1 MTFATKSI
9 RHHPPHLRYVATLF
23 CETKKTQMFC
33 LYSADVHGIKKMQ
46 ISTSIF
52 IASNFAIHPEILIF
66 LVFKIASCSPYWLQ
80 IKLSMSL
87 YSYLFTF
94 EINLRH
100 RKFVT
105 VDVAGCSV
113 CQQSTWYTSTRTRF

>member
-1 MTFATKSI
+1 
-9 RHHPPHLRYVATLF
+9 
-23 CETKKTQMFC
+23 MFC

-52 IASNFAIHPEILIF
+52 IASNFAIRPEILIF

-105 VDVAGCSV
+105 V
-113 CQQSTWYTSTRTRF
+113 